1 MEKQELLGEFNN
13 FWDWYWTGM
22 RLILS
27 QLGIAFDLFKGFF
40 DHGKST
46 LKAFEKLDSE
56 FHLTYWLSEE
66 TLSFAK

>member
-1 MEKQELLGEFNN
+1 MQ
-13 FWDWYWTGM
+13 
-22 RLILS
+22 
-27 QLGIAFDLFKGFF
+27 QVIATDLQGFPHIFDLFKGFF
-40 DHGKST
+40 DHGQST